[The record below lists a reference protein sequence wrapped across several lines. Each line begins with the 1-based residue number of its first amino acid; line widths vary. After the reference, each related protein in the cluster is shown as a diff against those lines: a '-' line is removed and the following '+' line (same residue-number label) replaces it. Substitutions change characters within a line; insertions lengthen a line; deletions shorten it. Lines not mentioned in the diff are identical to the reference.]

1 MRMIIRTVPG
11 RHLKSAMS
19 VVKKLTMTATFP
31 RLQSSVLWPEITG
44 MPKEDQLYFWMNV
57 SMAMTPYSDYSQLI
71 RLLPW
76 CLERVGKPEYKDTIN
91 AAVDETGIRD
101 LSIPETAPEG
111 LGMVTVDFPEPET
124 EKTYYSIVILEGAE
138 EAFKTWP
145 DANTTTAA
153 AAVPEGRYDVY
164 ATFYADADSEPLGMV
179 ILMEDGWKYYDAA
192 AAEEFADGDQTAVF
206 EVRTG
211 EVVTLETEG
220 LEEAMKLV
228 DEAAKAAEEEMN
240 QEAEEGAAA

>member
-1 MRMIIRTVPG
+1 MHTNSSLLNLI
-11 RHLKSAMS
+11 AY
-19 VVKKLTMTATFP
+19 
-31 RLQSSVLWPEITG
+31 RLNETG

-76 CLERVGKPEYKDTIN
+76 CLERVGKPEYKDTIS
-91 AAVDETGIRD
+91 AAVDETGIGD

-111 LGMVTVDFPEPET
+111 LGLVMFDFPEPET
-124 EKTYYSIVILEGAE
+124 EKTYYSIVVLEGAE
-138 EAFKTWP
+138 EVFTTWP

-164 ATFYADADSEPLGMV
+164 TMFYADGDSESLGMV
-179 ILMEDGWKYYDAA
+179 ILMEDGWKYYDAE

-206 EVRTG
+206 EVRAG
-211 EVVTLETEG
+211 EVVSLETEG

-228 DEAAKAAEEEMN
+228 DEAAKAAEEAAES
-240 QEAEEGAAA
+240 QAAEEGAAA